1 MFRYVIYRHGWDE
14 TNQSEARGEPETM
27 AVLRVEAN
35 SPEDACRVAR
45 QQVPLGPNQ
54 RLSAQLAAVVD
65 AQEDN
70 RNLKA
75 EALEP

>member
-1 MFRYVIYRHGWDE
+1 
-14 TNQSEARGEPETM
+14 M
-27 AVLRVEAN
+27 AVLRLEAS
-35 SPEDACRVAR
+35 SPEEACRFAR
-45 QQVPLGPNQ
+45 QQVPLAPHQ
-54 RLSAQLAAVVD
+54 RLSAEPAAAVD